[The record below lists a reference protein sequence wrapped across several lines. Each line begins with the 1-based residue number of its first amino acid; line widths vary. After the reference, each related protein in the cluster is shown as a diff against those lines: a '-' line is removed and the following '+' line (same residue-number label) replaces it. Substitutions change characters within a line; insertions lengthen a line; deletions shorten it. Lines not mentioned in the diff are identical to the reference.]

1 MRCAVQACVWP
12 ATKDGLCVFH
22 LRDLDL
28 VSSGDFLAMPFD
40 QVKPDLVEAT
50 EILIE
55 AGDLGKSDPVVGQVS
70 ARARHHW
77 RDGRV

>member
-1 MRCAVQACVWP
+1 MRCTVQACAWP
-12 ATKDGLCVFH
+12 AAKGGVCVFH

-28 VSSGDFLAMPFD
+28 VSSRDFLAMPFD

-55 AGDLGKSDPVVGQVS
+55 AGDLGKNDPAVGHVS
-70 ARARHHW
+70 ARAQHHW